1 VRLTI
6 PAVLLLLIAR
16 PAQAQTGCQLV
27 GVWELVSGQIGGQPT
42 PKTLHQLKFITRNR
56 WVWIARD
63 DSGPKQ
69 LQTQADSLRMFR
81 SVAGGSGT
89 YMVQGTTY
97 TEKIEFFSDP
107 AYIGLSLPFTCRTE
121 GDRFYQTGT
130 LPVFEGGKKV
140 RDLPIAE
147 VYRRVE

>member
-6 PAVLLLLIAR
+6 PAVLLLVIAR

-27 GVWELVSGQIGGQPT
+27 GVWELVSGQIGGQPS

-56 WVWIARD
+56 WIWIAKN

-69 LQTQADSLRMFR
+69 LQTAADSLRMFR
-81 SVAGGSGT
+81 NIAAGSGT
-89 YMVQGTTY
+89 YTVQGTTY

-107 AYIGLSLPFTCRTE
+107 AYIGLSLPFACRTE